1 MWWFFY
7 AVDLTFLFG
16 ILTFLQQLTLTKKN
30 IFEIYMKMIYG
41 EFN

>member
-16 ILTFLQQLTLTKKN
+16 ILTFLQQSPHFKKN
-30 IFEIYMKMIYG
+30 IFGRDIDLWSVPK
-41 EFN
+41 